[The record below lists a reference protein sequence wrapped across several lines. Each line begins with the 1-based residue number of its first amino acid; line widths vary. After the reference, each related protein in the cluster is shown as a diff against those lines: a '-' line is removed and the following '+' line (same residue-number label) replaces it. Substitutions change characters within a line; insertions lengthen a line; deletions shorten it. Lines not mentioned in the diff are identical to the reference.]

1 MLTTTLTLLAAL
13 GLEGASPAI
22 SWRSDLDL
30 ARKEA
35 AGKGLP
41 LLVVFR

>member
-1 MLTTTLTLLAAL
+1 MLVTTLTLLSAL
-13 GLEGASPAI
+13 GLEGATPSIP
-22 SWRSDLDL
+22 WRSDLDA

-35 AGKGLP
+35 AGKGQP